1 MHDVVWNGAGDSSPE
16 QKDSAELHKHTEG
29 IIPKSGSA
37 CRKTQIRQSFHQRQ
51 ILSGLSARVKI
62 EFGSVYP
69 EIRKMRKGMIDYT
82 TSLRER

>member
-16 QKDSAELHKHTEG
+16 QKDSAELHKHTESFLNPG
-29 IIPKSGSA
+29 AHVGKRRFGSHSI
-37 CRKTQIRQSFHQRQ
+37 KRQ

-62 EFGSVYP
+62 EFGSVYH